1 MLKTRLLVTVA
12 ASLALL
18 SGASARLLAQG
29 VTTGAVSG
37 TVTDPSGAPI
47 EGAQVQIR
55 NPRTGF
61 SAGGITRGNGQYSIQ
76 GIEPD
81 AGYSVTVR
89 RIGFEP
95 TTRDNRVVSLG
106 QATREDFTLRQQS
119 TVLST
124 VVTVAEAT
132 PVINPTKTGTGTTV
146 GDSLLR
152 RLPTLN
158 RNFADFVTLVPQVS
172 TSTSFLSGG
181 GVNIRQNAIQIDGA
195 AAGDLFGLGATGQP
209 GSQANAKSIPLD
221 AVKEYQVLLSPFDVR
236 QGNFGGLLIN
246 AVTKTGSNEFHGT
259 LYGYTRNENLTRSQ
273 PYLAEFRQQQY
284 GFSLAG
290 PILQDRLFFFVN
302 PEWQKFRTP
311 TSGPWIGSA
320 DAPISQAPIDSL
332 NNILSNTYA
341 FTGAGSGAKVLRENP
356 LTNVF
361 ARIDAF
367 LPANT
372 RLVLRHNYAGADN
385 VSFGR
390 GAATSNNPN
399 FGLTSNAY
407 KFSSK
412 THSTVAEFLTNMPS
426 GVFNELLLN
435 WTKTDD
441 FRTVPVH
448 FPMVTVR
455 GIQRSDGGNGT
466 VNLVAGTENSS
477 QGNVLNQKTFEITEN
492 LTIPIASHH
501 VTFGTKNLFYRP
513 INLFGQNSLG
523 NWTFANLAALQAGT
537 PSSYQV
543 SAPSPSD
550 PANGLATFRANL
562 YSFYVQDAWQTS
574 ERLVI
579 TAGLR
584 VEKPSFKDTPPENPS
599 VLANYGRSTSAV
611 PDRRTIS
618 PRFSFNWDL
627 TGDQRNQLRGGLG
640 YFAGTPPFVYL
651 SNAFGNSGLSGYA
664 SLTCSGTP
672 ANQGTNAT
680 STIPPPFNAANIANP
695 PTACAPFTPA
705 GGATRPGAS
714 TAASANIATIDPNFR
729 FPQYQKIS
737 MGYDHRFAN
746 GLVGSL
752 EGLFTK
758 AMSNPFYTNLALQ
771 GPVQG
776 PAGTDRNGRTLYGV
790 LTGTGGTAN
799 FVGGRQQVIDVT
811 DVHGDKTYSITG
823 TLQKTFFD
831 NFQGSLAYSYMQA
844 RDIAST
850 TSSTQ
855 GSNYRYQR
863 DVTGLLSDRS
873 LTRAKND
880 MPHRII
886 ATGSWRLKTLT
897 DISFIYSGNSGAPF
911 DYVYGSSAASGSGDA
926 NADGQSQNDLIYV
939 PTDAHNP
946 NEILFTGFNA
956 APGSAAYLGYL
967 AQADAFDRFVDGI
980 KCLRENRGKM
990 LSRNLCRNPWQN
1002 EIDVSVGQSLEAF
1015 GRQNLQL
1022 RLDIINF
1029 ANLLNKKWGAQNF
1042 SDQNST
1048 CGPICSATVLLT
1060 HTANVS
1066 ATGAAM
1072 GAGVTDPLARGV
1084 YTFDTNF
1091 KRWNADN
1098 ASSNYRMQLSMRYS
1112 F

>member
-1 MLKTRLLVTVA
+1 MLKTRLFVTVA
-12 ASLALL
+12 ASLALVT
-18 SGASARLLAQG
+18 GASARLLAQG

-37 TVTDPSGAPI
+37 TVTDPNGAPV
-47 EGAQVQIR
+47 EGAQVQLR
-55 NPRTGF
+55 NSKTGF
-61 SAGGITRGNGQYSIQ
+61 SSGGITRGNGKYTIQ

-81 AGYSVTVR
+81 ANYSVTVR
-89 RIGFEP
+89 RIGYEP
-95 TTRDNRVVSLG
+95 TTRDNRTVSLG
-106 QATREDFTLRQQS
+106 ETTREDFTLRQQS

-124 VVTVAEAT
+124 VVTMADAT
-132 PVINPTKTGTGTTV
+132 PVINPSKTGTGTTV
-146 GDSLLR
+146 GDSALR

-172 TSTSFLSGG
+172 TSTSFMSGG

-236 QGNFGGLLIN
+236 QGNFGGMLIN
-246 AVTKTGSNEFHGT
+246 AVTKTGTNEFHGT
-259 LYGYTRNENLTRSQ
+259 AYGYTRNQSLTRTQ
-273 PYLAEFRQQQY
+273 PYLAEFLQQQY

-290 PILQDRLFFFVN
+290 PILKDRLLFFVN

-311 TSGPWIGSA
+311 TNGPWIGSP
-320 DAPISQAPIDSL
+320 DAPILQAPIDL
-332 NNILSNTYA
+332 FNQTLSTQYGFNDGGT
-341 FTGAGSGAKVLRENP
+341 GAKVLRENP

-372 RLVLRHNYAGADN
+372 RLVLRHNYAAADN

-390 GAATSNNPN
+390 GSPTSNSPT

-407 KFSSK
+407 KFTSR
-412 THSTVAEFLTNMPS
+412 THSTVAEFLTNMPN

-455 GIQRSDGGNGT
+455 GIARSDGGNGT
-466 VNLVAGTENSS
+466 VSLIAGTENSS
-477 QGNVLNQKTFEITEN
+477 QGNVLNQKTFEFTEN
-492 LTIPIASHH
+492 LTIPLASHH

-523 NWTFANLAALQAGT
+523 NWVFANLASLQAGT
-537 PSSYQV
+537 PTSYAV
-543 SAPSPSD
+543 SAPSPTD
-550 PANGLATFRANL
+550 PANGLATFGANL
-562 YSFYVQDAWQTS
+562 YSFYVQDAWQKS
-574 ERLVI
+574 DRLVI
-579 TAGLR
+579 TAGVRL
-584 VEKPSFKDTPPENPS
+584 EKPHFNDTPPENPS
-599 VLANYGRSTSAV
+599 VLQNYGRSTAAV
-611 PDRRTIS
+611 PSRRTIS
-618 PRFSFNWDL
+618 PRFSFNWDV

-664 SLTCSGTP
+664 SLTCSGTT

-680 STIPPPFNAANIANP
+680 STIPPAFNAANIANP
-695 PTACAPFTPA
+695 PTSCAPFTPA
-705 GGATRPGAS
+705 VGATRPGAS
-714 TAASANIATIDPNFR
+714 TAASSNIATIDPNFR

-746 GLVGSL
+746 GLVSSL
-752 EGLFTK
+752 EGLYTK
-758 AMSNPFYTNLALQ
+758 AMSNPFYTNLALVGPQ
-771 GPVQG
+771 GK
-776 PAGTDRNGRTLYGV
+776 DRNGRVLYGV
-790 LTGTGGTAN
+790 LTATGGTGT
-799 FVGGRQQVIDVT
+799 FRGGRQQVIDVT
-811 DVHGDKTYSITG
+811 DVHGDYTYSITG
-823 TLQKTFFD
+823 TVQKTFFD

-844 RDIAST
+844 RDVAST

-863 DVTGLLSDRS
+863 DLTGYLEDRS
-873 LTRAKND
+873 LTRGKND

-911 DYVYGSSAASGSGDA
+911 DYVYGAGGGSGSGDA
-926 NADGQSQNDLIYV
+926 NADGQSQNDLVYV
-939 PTDAHNP
+939 PKDTHDP
-946 NEILFTGFNA
+946 NEILFTGYNA
-956 APGSAAYLGYL
+956 APGSAAQLSAL
-967 AQADAFDRFVDGI
+967 AQADAFDKYIYGI
-980 KCLRENRGKM
+980 KCLKENRGKM

-1002 EIDVSVGQSLEAF
+1002 EIDVSVAQSLEAF

-1022 RLDIINF
+1022 RLDVINF
-1029 ANLLNKKWGAQNF
+1029 ANLLYRRWGAQRF
-1042 SDQNST
+1042 SDQNNT
-1048 CGPICSATVLLT
+1048 CGPICSATILLS
-1060 HTANVS
+1060 HTANVLP
-1066 ATGAAM
+1066 T
-1072 GAGVTDPLARGV
+1072 GVTTNSPLARGV
-1084 YTFDTNF
+1084 YTFDTNM
-1091 KRWNADN
+1091 KRWSADN
-1098 ASSNYRMQLSMRYS
+1098 ASSNYRLQLSMRYS

>member
-12 ASLALL
+12 AALALVT
-18 SGASARLLAQG
+18 GASARLLAQG

-37 TVTDPSGAPI
+37 TVTDQNGNPV
-47 EGAQVQIR
+47 EGAQIQIR

-61 SAGGITRGNGQYSIQ
+61 SSGAITRANGQYSIQ
-76 GIEPD
+76 GVEPD
-81 AGYSVTVR
+81 AGYSVIAR

-95 TTRDNRVVSLG
+95 VTRANRTVTLG
-106 QATREDFTLRQQS
+106 QSTREDFTLQQQS

-132 PVINPTKTGTGTTV
+132 PVINPSKTGTGTTV
-146 GDSLLR
+146 GDSALR

-172 TSTSFLSGG
+172 TSTSFMSGG

-236 QGNFGGLLIN
+236 QGNFGGMLIN

-259 LYGYTRNENLTRSQ
+259 AYGYTRNENLTRSQ
-273 PYLAEFRQQQY
+273 PYLAEFLQQQY

-290 PILQDRLFFFVN
+290 PIIKDRLLFFVN

-311 TSGPWIGSA
+311 TSGPWIGSPDQPIAEASVTEFA
-320 DAPISQAPIDSL
+320 DELRNYGLAEPG
-332 NNILSNTYA
+332 T
-341 FTGAGSGAKVLRENP
+341 GAKVLRENP

-361 ARIDAF
+361 ARVDAF
-367 LPANT
+367 LPMNT

-390 GAATSNNPN
+390 GAPSSTNPN
-399 FGLTSNAY
+399 FALTSNAY

-412 THSTVAEFLTNMPS
+412 THSTVAEFLTNLPN

-435 WTKTDD
+435 WTKTED
-441 FRTVPVH
+441 FRTVPVR
-448 FPMVTVR
+448 FPMVTMR
-455 GIQRSDGGNGT
+455 GVPRTDGGNGT
-466 VNLVAGTENSS
+466 VNLIAGTENSS
-477 QGNVLNQKTFEITEN
+477 QGNSLDQKTFEFTEN
-492 LTIPIASHH
+492 LTLPFGSHH
-501 VTFGTKNLFYRP
+501 VTVGTKNLFYRP

-523 NWTFANLAALQAGT
+523 NWTFANIAGLRAGT
-537 PSSYQV
+537 PVSYAV
-543 SAPSPSD
+543 SAPSPTD

-562 YSFYVQDAWQTS
+562 YSFYVQDAWQKS
-574 ERLVI
+574 DRLLI
-579 TAGLR
+579 TAGVRIERPRFLD
-584 VEKPSFKDTPPENPS
+584 KPPENPS

-611 PDRRTIS
+611 PNRSTVS
-618 PRFSFNWDL
+618 PRFSFNWDV

-664 SLTCSGTP
+664 ALTCSGT
-672 ANQGTNAT
+672 NAT
-680 STIPPPFNAANIANP
+680 NGPPAFNAANIANP
-695 PTACAPFTPA
+695 PTSCVATGTATPLT
-705 GGATRPGAS
+705 ATAS
-714 TAASANIATIDPNFR
+714 SNIATIDPNFR

-737 MGYDHRFAN
+737 LGYDHRFAN
-746 GLVGSL
+746 GLVSSL
-752 EGLFTK
+752 EGLYTK
-758 AMSNPFYTNLALQ
+758 AMSNPFYTNLALAGAQ
-771 GPVQG
+771 GR
-776 PAGTDRNGRTLYGV
+776 DRNGRVLYGV
-790 LTGTGGTAN
+790 LTPTGGSAT

-811 DVHGDKTYSITG
+811 DVHGDYTYSLTG

-863 DVTGLLSDRS
+863 DITGFLEDRS
-873 LTRAKND
+873 LTRGKND
-880 MPHRII
+880 MPHRIV

-897 DISFIYSGNSGAPF
+897 DVSFIYQGNSGAPF
-911 DYVYGSSAASGSGDA
+911 DYVYGAGSGAGSGDA

-939 PTDAHNP
+939 PADAHDP
-946 NEILFTGFNA
+946 NEILFTGFNNA
-956 APGSAAYLGYL
+956 VGSAQHNSYL
-967 AQADAFDRFVDGI
+967 AQADAFDRFIDGI
-980 KCLRENRGKM
+980 KCLRENRGRM

-1002 EIDVSVGQSLEAF
+1002 QVDVSVGQSLQAF

-1022 RLDIINF
+1022 RLDVINF

-1048 CGPICSATVLLT
+1048 CGPICSATVLMT
-1060 HTANVS
+1060 HSANVGP
-1066 ATGAAM
+1066 TGAAIP
-1072 GAGVTDPLARGV
+1072 AGQNNPAARGV
-1084 YTFDTNF
+1084 YTFDTNY

>member
-1 MLKTRLLVTVA
+1 MLKTRLFLTVATALALVT
-12 ASLALL
+12 
-18 SGASARLLAQG
+18 GASARLLAQG

-47 EGAQVQIR
+47 EGAQVQLR
-55 NPRTGF
+55 NARTGA
-61 SAGGITRGNGQYSIQ
+61 SAGGITRANGQFNIQ

-81 AGYSVTVR
+81 PGYSLTVR

-95 TTRDNRVVSLG
+95 VTRENLVVSLG
-106 QATREDFTLRQQS
+106 QTTRSDFQLKQQS
-119 TVLST
+119 TVLET
-124 VVTVAEAT
+124 VSVTAEAT
-132 PVINPTKTGTGTTV
+132 PVINPAKTGTGTTV
-146 GDSLLR
+146 GDSALR
-152 RLPTLN
+152 RLPTLS
-158 RNFADFVTLVPQVS
+158 RNFTDFVTLVPQVS
-172 TSTSFLSGG
+172 TSTGFMSGG

-195 AAGDLFGLGATGQP
+195 AASDLFGLGSTGQP
-209 GSQANAKSIPLD
+209 GAFANAKSIPLD

-236 QGNFGGLLIN
+236 QGNFGGMLIN
-246 AVTKTGSNEFHGT
+246 AVTKAGTNEFHGT
-259 LYGYTRNENLTRSQ
+259 AYGYTRNENLTRSQ
-273 PYLAEFRQQQY
+273 PYLTEFSQQQY
-284 GFSLAG
+284 GFSAAG
-290 PILQDRLFFFVN
+290 PILKNRLFFFVN

-311 TSGPWIGSA
+311 TTGPWIGSA
-320 DAPISQAPIDSL
+320 DAPITQAPIDQF
-332 NNILSNTYA
+332 NQILSTQYG
-341 FTGAGSGAKVLRENP
+341 FSEGGTGAKVLRENP

-367 LPANT
+367 LPMGT

-385 VSFGR
+385 VSFSR
-390 GAATSNNPN
+390 GAPTATNPD
-399 FGLTSNAY
+399 FRLTSNLY

-412 THSTVAEFLTNMPS
+412 TRSTVAEFLTNTSS

-455 GIQRSDGGNGT
+455 GIARSDGSNGT
-466 VNLVAGTENSS
+466 VNLIAGTENSS

-492 LTIPIASHH
+492 LTIPMGAHH
-501 VTFGTKNLFYRP
+501 ITFGTKNLFYRP

-537 PSSYQV
+537 PSSYAV
-543 SAPSPSD
+543 SAPSPTD

-562 YSFYVQDAWQTS
+562 YSYYVQDAWQAND
-574 ERLVI
+574 RLIVTGGI
-579 TAGLR
+579 RL
-584 VEKPSFKDTPPENPS
+584 EKPRFLDTPPENPA
-599 VLANYGRSTSAV
+599 VLQSYGRSTAAV
-611 PDRRTIS
+611 PSRRTIS
-618 PRFSFNWDL
+618 PRFSFNWDIS
-627 TGDQRNQLRGGLG
+627 GDQRNQLRGGLG

-664 SLTCSGTP
+664 ALSCT
-672 ANQGTNAT
+672 GTNA
-680 STIPPPFNAANIANP
+680 SNGPPPFNAANIAKP
-695 PTACAPFTPA
+695 PTSCVATGTATPLT
-705 GGATRPGAS
+705 ATAS
-714 TAASANIATIDPNFR
+714 SNIATIDPNFR
-729 FPQYQKIS
+729 FPQYQKITL
-737 MGYDHRFAN
+737 GYDHRFLN

-752 EGLFTK
+752 EGLYTK
-758 AMSNPFYTNLALQ
+758 AMSNPFYTNIALAGPQ
-771 GPVQG
+771 GR
-776 PAGTDRNGRTLYGV
+776 DRNGRVLYGV
-790 LTGTGGTAN
+790 LTANGGTAT
-799 FVGGRQQVIDVT
+799 FRPGGRQQVIDVT
-811 DVHGDKTYSITG
+811 DVHGDYTYILTG

-863 DVTGLLSDRS
+863 DVTGFLEDRS

-880 MPHRII
+880 MPHRIV

-897 DISFIYSGNSGAPF
+897 DFSFIYTGNSGAPF
-911 DYVYGSSAASGSGDA
+911 DYVYGAGTTSGSGDA

-939 PTDAHNP
+939 PKDARDP

-956 APGSAAYLGYL
+956 APGSPANLSYL
-967 AQADAFDRFVDGI
+967 AQANAFEKFINGI
-980 KCLRENRGKM
+980 ACLRENRGKM

-1002 EIDVSVGQSLEAF
+1002 EIDISIGQSLEAF
-1015 GRQNLQL
+1015 GKQNLQL
-1022 RLDIINF
+1022 RLDVINF
-1029 ANLLNKKWGAQNF
+1029 ANLLNKRWGAQNF
-1042 SDQNST
+1042 SDQGST
-1048 CGPICSATVLLT
+1048 CGSICSATVLLT
-1060 HTANVS
+1060 HNGNLLPT
-1066 ATGAAM
+1066 
-1072 GAGVTDPLARGV
+1072 GVTTNSPLARGI
-1084 YTFDTNF
+1084 YTFDTNY

>member
-18 SGASARLLAQG
+18 TGASARLFAQG
-29 VTTGAVSG
+29 VTTGAFSG
-37 TVTDPSGAPI
+37 TVTDTNGVPV

-55 NPRTGF
+55 NSKTGF

-76 GIEPD
+76 GVEPD
-81 AGYSVTVR
+81 PNYSITVR

-95 TTRDNRVVSLG
+95 VTRDNRTVSLG
-106 QATREDFTLRQQS
+106 QSTREDFALRQQS

-132 PVINPTKTGTGTTV
+132 PVINPSKTGTGTTV
-146 GDSLLR
+146 GDSALR

-246 AVTKTGSNEFHGT
+246 AVTKTGTNEFHGT
-259 LYGYTRNENLTRSQ
+259 AYGYTRNENLTRSQ

-290 PILQDRLFFFVN
+290 PILKDRLLFFVN

-311 TSGPWIGSA
+311 TNGPWIGSP
-320 DAPISQAPIDSL
+320 DAPINQSSIDPFVTAL
-332 NNILSNTYA
+332 AAYG
-341 FTGAGSGAKVLRENP
+341 FTDPGTGAKVLRENP

-372 RLVLRHNYAGADN
+372 RMVLRHNYAAADN

-390 GAATSNNPN
+390 GAPTSANPN

-407 KFSSK
+407 KFTSR

-426 GVFNELLLN
+426 GIFNELLLN

-441 FRTVPVH
+441 FRTVPVR

-455 GIQRSDGGNGT
+455 GIARTDGGNGT
-466 VNLVAGTENSS
+466 VNLIAGTENSS
-477 QGNVLNQKTFEITEN
+477 QGNVLNQKTFEVTEN
-492 LTIPIASHH
+492 LTIPVASHH

-523 NWTFANLAALQAGT
+523 NWTFASIAALQAGT
-537 PSSYQV
+537 PSSYSV
-543 SAPSPSD
+543 SAPSPTD

-562 YSFYVQDAWQTS
+562 YSFYVQDAWQTT
-574 ERLVI
+574 ERLII

-584 VEKPSFKDTPPENPS
+584 VEKPSFKDKPPENPS

-611 PDRRTIS
+611 PDQKTIS
-618 PRFSFNWDL
+618 PRFSFNWDI

-672 ANQGTNAT
+672 ANQGTNPT

-705 GGATRPGAS
+705 GGATRPGAT

-737 MGYDHRFAN
+737 MGYDHRFGN

-758 AMSNPFYTNLALQ
+758 SISNPFYTNLALAGPQ
-771 GPVQG
+771 GV
-776 PAGTDRNGRTLYGV
+776 DRNGRTLYGV
-790 LTGTGGTAN
+790 LTATGGTAT

-823 TLQKTFFD
+823 TVQKTFFD

-863 DVTGLLSDRS
+863 DVKGLLSDRS

-880 MPHRII
+880 VPHRIVG
-886 ATGSWRLKTLT
+886 TGSWRLKTLT
-897 DISFIYSGNSGAPF
+897 DFSFIYTGQSGAPF

-946 NEILFTGFNA
+946 SEILFTGFSA

-967 AQADAFDRFVDGI
+967 AQADAFDRFIDGI

-1002 EIDVSVGQSLEAF
+1002 EIDVSIGQSLEAF

-1022 RLDIINF
+1022 RLDVINF
-1029 ANLLNKKWGAQNF
+1029 ANLLNRKWGAQNF

-1060 HTANVS
+1060 HTGNVS
-1066 ATGAAM
+1066 A
-1072 GAGVTDPLARGV
+1072 AGTALGTATDPLARGV
-1084 YTFDTNF
+1084 YTFDTNY